1 MKKYSTFILL
11 FTCTLFIKS
20 SPIFSADKL
29 LVGVL
34 GASGRTGVHIIDELK
49 QRDVDI
55 RAFSRRIEGI
65 DDSASESWVFADVT
79 DEESLNEAFKG
90 VDIVI
95 SAIGA
100 VGEDTS
106 ETVDYYGTIN
116 IVASAKKNKVKQI
129 IYMSS
134 IGAGGAENISTVI
147 LNLLADK
154 TMKWKALAEEE
165 IRNSGIPFTIVRPGG
180 LVGEPSSQGIKFSQG
195 DKLLGWIPRE
205 DVAAVLVES
214 IFKDGA
220 KNKTFEVINDDS
232 LLVDA
237 WRNEFDSLEPNQ
249 FGVIAS
255 GELPTRFW
263 LTPLLV
269 FIGIIYL
276 IRRRRAR
283 KLNHSL

>member
-1 MKKYSTFILL
+1 MKKCSTFILL
-11 FTCTLFIKS
+11 LVCTLFIKS

-55 RAFSRRIEGI
+55 RAFSRRIEAI
-65 DDSASESWVFADVT
+65 DDTPSQSWVFADVT
-79 DEESLNEAFKG
+79 DQESLNEAFKD
-90 VDIVI
+90 VDIII

-116 IVASAKKNKVKQI
+116 IVAAAKKNNVKHI

-147 LNLLADK
+147 LNLFADK

-165 IRNSGIPFTIVRPGG
+165 IRNSGISFTIVRPGG

-220 KNKTFEVINDDS
+220 KNKTFEVINDES
-232 LLVDA
+232 LPVDA
-237 WRNEFDSLEPNQ
+237 WRNGFDSLEPNQ

-255 GELPTRFW
+255 GELPTRYW
-263 LTPLLV
+263 LMPLLAL
-269 FIGIIYL
+269 IAIIYL

-283 KLNHSL
+283 N

>member
-11 FTCTLFIKS
+11 FACILFIKS

-79 DEESLNEAFKG
+79 DEESLNEAFKD
-90 VDIVI
+90 VDIII

-100 VGEDTS
+100 VGGDTS

-154 TMKWKALAEEE
+154 TMKWKALAEDE

-180 LVGEPSSQGIKFSQG
+180 LVGEPFSQGIKFSQG

-205 DVAAVLVES
+205 DVAAVLIES

-232 LLVDA
+232 LPVDA
-237 WRNEFDSLEPNQ
+237 WRNEFDSLELNQ

-269 FIGIIYL
+269 LIGIIYL
-276 IRRRRAR
+276 IRRRRAK

>member
-49 QRDVDI
+49 QRDVDV

-65 DDSASESWVFADVT
+65 DDSASESWVFADVM
-79 DEESLNEAFKG
+79 DEESLNEAFKD
-90 VDIVI
+90 VDIII

-100 VGEDTS
+100 VGGDTS

-220 KNKTFEVINDDS
+220 KNKTFEVINDES
-232 LLVDA
+232 LPVDA

-255 GELPTRFW
+255 GELPTRYW

-269 FIGIIYL
+269 LIAIIYL